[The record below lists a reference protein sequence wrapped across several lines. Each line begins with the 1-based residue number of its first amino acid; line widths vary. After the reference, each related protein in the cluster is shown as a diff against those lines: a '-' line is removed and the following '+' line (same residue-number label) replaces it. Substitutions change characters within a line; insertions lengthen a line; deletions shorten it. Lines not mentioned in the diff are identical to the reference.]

1 MLGLAACPRFTYT
14 LTLTITLTAYYPN
27 LDLQALLSKTPYLLE
42 ALYDIN
48 LLEEEVLLAWHEKG
62 SKDKGGWMV
71 RRAAEPFVN
80 WLKEAEEE
88 DSDDDVDLTMTW
100 KEAIDEYL
108 EAIDVDLEAIDE

>member
-1 MLGLAACPRFTYT
+1 M
-14 LTLTITLTAYYPN
+14 
-27 LDLQALLSKTPYLLE
+27 LE

-62 SKDKGGWMV
+62 SKEKGGCKV

-88 DSDDDVDLTMTW
+88 DSDDDVDL
-100 KEAIDEYL
+100 EAIDECL
-108 EAIDVDLEAIDE
+108 EAIDTPPAGWLPIISRLPNTVDLEAIDE